1 MPSFFPLREKTN
13 SLRRRMRMRYIRRT
27 GNLPIRVRLF
37 VITFGVILF
46 FLGIIFITNALML
59 KPYYHYMKEKKLTST
74 LQIIAKLDLS
84 DTDDEG
90 YASSDL
96 RSTLRGYEEEG
107 NIHIIILDDRLNFL
121 YCDKDSLIG
130 SRTVDRYNGARQLLN
145 SLYELSGDETKGNGT
160 LSSPAVGMRRNRKT
174 DTAYLSLFAV
184 VPSEVDGEVIYSYV
198 MINTSVS
205 AIDDAV
211 SAFNDYALLLGVFA
225 MIICGMLS
233 LVLCSNFAQPILRIN
248 EATKRMADMDFSVKL
263 QIHSKDELGQLA
275 ESINHLSSELES
287 KINELS
293 VANIQLKKDIE
304 EKEKIDIQRRE
315 LLSNVSHEFKTP
327 LAIIMGY
334 SEGLQLNIN
343 NEERDYYCSVISDE
357 AVKLNHLA
365 ARLLNLAE
373 LESGAIMDI
382 SEFSLSEL
390 AEERLKTMS
399 YIFAEHDITT
409 GFTRSGEC
417 TVNADYSRIE
427 EVINNLLANAQHHTP
442 DGGKISV
449 SVSENGDFVICS
461 VFNSGSHIPEESL
474 DRIWDSFYKVD
485 KARTRKYGGSGLG
498 LRIVSSIVNLHG
510 GSYSAQNTEDGVLF
524 TFSLP
529 KSGIQ
534 DDHSMMD

>member
-1 MPSFFPLREKTN
+1 MPSFSPLREKTN

-84 DTDDEG
+84 DTDEEG

-96 RSTLRGYEEEG
+96 CSTLRGYEEEG

-184 VPSEVDGEVIYSYV
+184 VPSEVDGEIIYYYV

-248 EATKRMADMDFSVKL
+248 EAAKRIANMDFSAKL
-263 QIHSKDELGQLA
+263 EIRSRDELGQLA
-275 ESINHLSSELES
+275 ESINYLSSELET
-287 KINELS
+287 KINQLS
-293 VANIQLKKDIE
+293 VANTQLKKDIE
-304 EKEKIDIQRRE
+304 QKERIDLMRRE

-334 SEGLQLNIN
+334 AEGLQLNIN
-343 NEERDYYCSVISDE
+343 SDEKDYYCSVINDE
-357 AVKLNHLA
+357 AVKLNSLA
-365 ARLLNLAE
+365 ARLLDLAE
-373 LESGAIMDI
+373 LESGAIMDV

-399 YIFAEHDITT
+399 YVFSDHGISTEFNTT
-409 GFTRSGEC
+409 GDCSL
-417 TVNADYSRIE
+417 NADYGRIE
-427 EVINNLLANAQHHTP
+427 EVINNLLANAMHHTP
-442 DGGKISV
+442 DGGSISV
-449 SVSENGDFVICS
+449 QVSGDDEKVSIS
-461 VFNSGSHIPEESL
+461 VFNSGSHIPDESL
-474 DRIWDSFYKVD
+474 DRIWESFYKVD

-498 LRIVSSIVNLHG
+498 LKIVSSIVNLHG
-510 GSYSAQNTEDGVLF
+510 GSYSAENTPDGVLF
-524 TFSLP
+524 RVTLP
-529 KSGIQ
+529 KKANGK
-534 DDHSMMD
+534 